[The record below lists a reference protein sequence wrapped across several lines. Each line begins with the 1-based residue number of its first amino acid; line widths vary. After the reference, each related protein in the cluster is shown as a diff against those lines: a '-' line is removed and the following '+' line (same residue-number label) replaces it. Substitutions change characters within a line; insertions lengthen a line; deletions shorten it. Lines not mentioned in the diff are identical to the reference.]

1 MRTNKAK
8 LVSAIPASIL
18 NAKTAHNNIAKTANH
33 SAISDSIYKGAL
45 IAINDPSDPYHGQQ
59 EFEVRYA
66 LRKLYYNKCAY
77 CENISYKADVEHY
90 RPKKK
95 ITNPQG
101 NNSGYYWLCYE
112 WSNLIPACFECNSR
126 SGKWNKFP
134 IFNNRLMAPPLNA
147 NGNLNFNKC
156 KAAMSPL
163 IGEGPKL
170 FHPEV
175 DIIEPYIKVN
185 WDGKL
190 SGMGVHSQRGDSTIK
205 VCDLN
210 RANLVYS
217 RKKIID
223 DYVSELERIFV
234 LFRKNLIN
242 GPALIVMLNERLTD
256 IIDASNIKRP
266 FSIVSFYIINNF
278 QQFVT
283 GCLPQLDQLEKQLLV
298 VRFGVINP

>member
-8 LVSAIPASIL
+8 LISGIPASIL
-18 NAKTAHNNIAKTANH
+18 NARTALNNIAKTANH

-59 EFEVRYA
+59 EFEVRYV
-66 LRKLYYNKCAY
+66 LRRLYYNKCAY

-95 ITNPQG
+95 VANPKG
-101 NNSGYYWLCYE
+101 NSSGYYWLCYE

-134 IFNNRLMAPPLNA
+134 IFKNRLISPPLYV
-147 NGNLNFNKC
+147 NGNLNFKKC
-156 KAAMSPL
+156 KAATTPL
-163 IGEGPKL
+163 IGEAPKL

-175 DIIEPYIKVN
+175 DVIEPYIKVK

-190 SGMGVHSQRGDSTIK
+190 SGIGAHSERGNSTIK

-210 RANLVYS
+210 RANLIYS

-242 GPALIVMLNERLTD
+242 ETTLVVMLDERLTD
-256 IIDASNIKRP
+256 IVDGSNITKA

-283 GCLPQLDQLEKQLLV
+283 GCLSQLAQLEKQLLV
-298 VRFGVINP
+298 VRFGVIMP